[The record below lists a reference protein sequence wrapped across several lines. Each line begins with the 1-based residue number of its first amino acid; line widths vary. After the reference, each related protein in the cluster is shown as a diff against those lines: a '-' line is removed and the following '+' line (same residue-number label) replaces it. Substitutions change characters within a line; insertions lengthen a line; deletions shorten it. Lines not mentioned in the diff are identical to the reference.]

1 MTIDEA
7 YRILGITQEDTL
19 HAHMREA
26 DLVGMPVSLALD
38 RWRKTVL
45 AKYISQM
52 YADMWTDRSSDRFDV
67 IDATHRFD
75 DAVEIL
81 THLVP

>member
-1 MTIDEA
+1 
-7 YRILGITQEDTL
+7 
-19 HAHMREA
+19 
-26 DLVGMPVSLALD
+26 
-38 RWRKTVL
+38 VL